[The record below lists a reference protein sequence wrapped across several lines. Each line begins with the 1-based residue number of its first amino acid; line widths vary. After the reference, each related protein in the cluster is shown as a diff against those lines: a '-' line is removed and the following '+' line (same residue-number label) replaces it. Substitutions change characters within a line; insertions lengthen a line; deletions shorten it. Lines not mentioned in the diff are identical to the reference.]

1 MGVVFSLYYG
11 WDASLVDEKNITQS
25 VVAVKGRGFN
35 FPIDLSSRH
44 HPRTSKAW
52 FVHGMATPTHRV
64 CFPTL
69 GQTKAPTHDPKQ
81 L

>member
-11 WDASLVDEKNITQS
+11 WDASLVDKMNITLS

-44 HPRTSKAW
+44 HPRTSKARFAW
-52 FVHGMATPTHRV
+52 NGYFNTSSVFSHFGTNKSAYS
-64 CFPTL
+64 
-69 GQTKAPTHDPKQ
+69 
-81 L
+81 